1 MVVTRYV
8 FYTMSDLL
16 PHLRAVLQRH
26 GLLHPDALILV
37 AVSGGPDSLCLLH
50 LLSRLHSAA
59 GLRLHVAHFDHG
71 LRPESPAE
79 ARYVAAVA
87 TEWGLPVS
95 VGRGEVAK
103 LARSSGDNLMA
114 VARRARY
121 AFLAAT
127 ARATG
132 ATAVAVAHQADDQ
145 AETVLLHLLRGAGP
159 AGLRGMRELVPWAEW
174 ADGAT
179 GASSETAP
187 PLIRPLLGI
196 TRAAID
202 HYCREQ
208 RLTPLEDPSNRA
220 ERYARTRVRR
230 LLAALAAENPHIV
243 ETLGRTAA
251 ICAMDYDLLQT
262 RLDAAWPTLAVETST
277 TVTLRRAAWER
288 LHPALQRYALRRAAA
303 RLGLVEVSQPQIEAA
318 CALAAHPG
326 RHMRLGSTLR
336 LEVEQERLIL
346 ASLTAPPPG
355 DAPQLAA
362 DELPLT
368 LPGCLDL
375 GGGWTCVAQTEAPL
389 APSPWWVALD
399 PRTLDGPLVLRR
411 RRPGD
416 RFRPVGAP
424 GSRLLQDFFVDR
436 KVPRGLRDAWPL
448 LATPSAVVWVP
459 GHRADRRF
467 VATEPSQGT
476 IWIGLISA
484 QQALPRVAPR
494 GVQQA
499 VEGRMH
505 QDIARVLISTEELQ
519 ARIAE
524 LGAQI
529 TADYAGIGDLLLVG
543 VLKGCAMFM
552 MDLARCIDV
561 PVALDFIAVASY
573 GASTESSGVVRLL
586 KDLDTDIAG
595 RHVLI
600 VEDIID
606 SGLTL
611 AYLRSQLLRRN
622 PASLHIC
629 TLLNKPERRIADVPV
644 DYLGFDIPNEF
655 VVGYGLDYAEHYRNL
670 PYIGVLKPE
679 VYGA

>member
-1 MVVTRYV
+1 
-8 FYTMSDLL
+8 MSDLL
-16 PHLRAVLQRH
+16 PRLRAALQRH
-26 GLLHPDALILV
+26 GLLRPDALILV

-50 LLSRLHSAA
+50 LLWRLHAA
-59 GLRLHVAHFDHG
+59 SGPQVHVAHFDHG

-79 ARYVAAVA
+79 ARYVADMA
-87 TEWGLPVS
+87 TAWGAPVS
-95 VGRGEVAK
+95 VGRGD
-103 LARSSGDNLMA
+103 LAALAGASGDNLMA
-114 VARRARY
+114 AARRARY

-127 ARATG
+127 ARAVG
-132 ATAVAVAHQADDQ
+132 ASAVAVAHQADDQ

-159 AGLRGMRELVPWAEW
+159 AGLRGMRETTPWAEW
-174 ADGAT
+174 AAGSVEAPLP
-179 GASSETAP
+179 ASPGSPALPGP
-187 PLIRPLLGI
+187 PLLRPLLGI
-196 TRAAID
+196 TRAAIEG
-202 HYCREQ
+202 YCREQ
-208 RLTPLEDPSNRA
+208 RLAPLEDPSNRS
-220 ERYARTRVRR
+220 ERYTRARVRR
-230 LLAALAAENPHIV
+230 LLAALAAENPRIV

-251 ICAMDYDLLQT
+251 ICAADYDFLQT
-262 RLDAAWPTLAVETST
+262 QLDAAWPMLAVETPT
-277 TVTLRRAAWER
+277 AVILRRPAWER
-288 LHPALQRYALRRAAA
+288 LHPALQRYALRRAVA

-318 CALAAHPG
+318 CALAGHPG
-326 RHMRLGSTLR
+326 RRLRLGSGLR

-346 ASLTAPPPG
+346 APLAVPPPE
-355 DAPQLAA
+355 DAPQLGV

-368 LPGCLDL
+368 LPGRLDL
-375 GGGWTCVAQTEAPL
+375 GGGWTCVAQTDAPI
-389 APSPWWVALD
+389 APSAWWVALD
-399 PRTLDGPLVLRR
+399 PRALDGPLVLRR

-436 KVPRGLRDAWPL
+436 KVPRGLRDAWPI

-459 GHRADRRF
+459 GHRADQRF
-467 VATEPSQGT
+467 VATGRSQGT
-476 IWIGLISA
+476 IWIGLITTREASPWIA
-484 QQALPRVAPR
+484 RQGGPQ
-494 GVQQA
+494 G

-505 QDIARVLISTEELQ
+505 RDIARVLISTEELQ

-529 TADYAGIGDLLLVG
+529 SADYAGVGDLLLVG

-552 MDLARCIDV
+552 VDLARSIDL
-561 PVALDFIAVASY
+561 PLAIDFIAVASY

-611 AYLRSQLLRRN
+611 AYLRGQLLRRN
-622 PASLHIC
+622 PASLRIC
-629 TLLNKPERRIADVPV
+629 TLLNKPERRIADVPI

-670 PYIGVLKPE
+670 PYIGILKPE
-679 VYGA
+679 IYSA